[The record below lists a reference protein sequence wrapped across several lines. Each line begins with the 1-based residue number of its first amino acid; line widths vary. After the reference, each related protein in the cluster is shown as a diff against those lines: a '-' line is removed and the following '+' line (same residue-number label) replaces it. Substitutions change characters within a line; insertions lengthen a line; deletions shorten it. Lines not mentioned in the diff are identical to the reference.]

1 MAKPSVITRLCEL
14 THATSLQQMCD
25 MIYDILGN
33 PVFINDMAHT
43 TLAYTKTVDIDDVNW
58 QTQVVHSKL
67 ERSVINQTREVGS
80 IHETSAE
87 TQKPVLVT
95 DNAVPVPRIIKA
107 LSVDGQVVGVMVAA
121 SYLRPFGPEDMEL
134 VDLISAFVAVQVVKE
149 RGGHAGGN
157 RSLENYLF
165 NILEGEHVTREQVK
179 KRLDVLGYVS
189 RPNNYVLCISLEGRG
204 EGEDEELEPVLEEFR
219 QIPRCCTFLYNS
231 MLVCLCDS
239 DTEITHWE
247 GEKTRL
253 TELLRRRGMVAG
265 VSRRF
270 GGIEHLK
277 EHYHQAQDALT
288 MGWRLGRQNRYHT
301 YDGLSSF
308 LMFQRLPQGELS
320 RFCHQDIQKLG
331 EYDMEHNT
339 ELCATLQIY
348 LEQTKSLARTADIL
362 FIHRN
367 TVRYRINK
375 CMEILG
381 STLEDGNE
389 IFSYILSLRVL
400 EYEHKCLR
408 AEKQAK

>member
-1 MAKPSVITRLCEL
+1 MAKPSVIAQLCDL
-14 THATSLQQMCD
+14 AHATSLQQMCD
-25 MIYDILGN
+25 MICDILGN

-43 TLAYTKTVDIDDVNW
+43 TLAYTKTVDIDDVSW

-67 ERSVINQTREVGS
+67 ERSVINQTREVGA
-80 IHETSAE
+80 IHEASLEA
-87 TQKPVLVT
+87 QMPVLVT
-95 DNAVPVPRIIKA
+95 DGVVPVPRIIKS
-107 LSVDGQVVGVMVAA
+107 LSMDGQVVGVMIVTA
-121 SYLRPFGPEDMEL
+121 YLQPFGPEDMEL
-134 VDLISAFVAVQVVKE
+134 VELISAFVAAQVVKE
-149 RGGHAGGN
+149 RGGHVGGN

-179 KRLDVLGYVS
+179 KRLDVLGYTS
-189 RPNNYVLCISLEGRG
+189 RPNNYVLCISLEGRSD
-204 EGEDEELEPVLEEFR
+204 GEDEELEPILEEFH
-219 QIPRCCTFLYNS
+219 QIPHCCTFLYNS
-231 MLVCLCDS
+231 TLVCLCDS
-239 DTEITHWE
+239 DKEIAHWE
-247 GEKTRL
+247 DEKTGL

-270 GGIEHLK
+270 ESLEQLK
-277 EHYHQAQDALT
+277 EHYLQARDALI
-288 MGWRLGRQNRYHT
+288 MGCRLGRHNRYHT

-308 LMFQRLPQGELS
+308 LMFQRLSKAELS
-320 RFCHQDIQKLG
+320 RLCHQDIQKLG
-331 EYDMEHNT
+331 EYDWEHNT

-400 EYEHKCLR
+400 EYGHKCLR
-408 AEKQAK
+408 TEKPIK